1 MSANDFL
8 AIIKAHDHRDSSSG
22 AAESLNNHKACLN
35 PSNNTEISKHLL
47 VKKHSLKDDTSQ
59 IASKVAKVDD
69 RSCNNK
75 NQTEAMEECDK
86 LTTLHSAEV
95 DVSNVFSHSVTSNT
109 SSQGRDRKYSE
120 CAQTGNGGKM
130 ETDISKAD
138 ETDISKADETD
149 ISKADEI
156 DISKADEIDIS
167 KADEIDIFK
176 VASNKIETDI
186 FKADIIVNETDILKV
201 ASNKNETDIFKADMD
216 FEENRYQTDSKSVQT
231 ADCDKGSGI
240 QTEDDKTLQNQNLIS
255 ESKTSDDFILTG
267 LHACGDLTPT
277 FLRFFVNCPAA
288 RGLASVGCC
297 YMKLSDR

>member
-1 MSANDFL
+1 MIYPNMSANDFL
-8 AIIKAHDHRDSSSG
+8 AIIKAHDHRDCSSG
-22 AAESLNNHKACLN
+22 AAESLKNHKACIN
-35 PSNNTEISKHLL
+35 PSNNTDISKHLL
-47 VKKHSLKDDTSQ
+47 VKKHSLKDDISE
-59 IASKVAKVDD
+59 IASKVAKVDNRNCD
-69 RSCNNK
+69 NK
-75 NQTEAMEECDK
+75 YQTEVTEGCDK

-95 DVSNVFSHSVTSNT
+95 DVSNVFSRSVTSNT

-120 CAQTGNGGKM
+120 CAEIGNCSKI

-138 ETDISKADETD
+138 VNETDILKVASNKIETDISKADTVVNET
-149 ISKADEI
+149 
-156 DISKADEIDIS
+156 
-167 KADEIDIFK
+167 DIFK

-186 FKADIIVNETDILKV
+186 FKAD
-201 ASNKNETDIFKADMD
+201 MD
-216 FEENRYQTDSKSVQT
+216 FKESRYQTDSKSVQT
-231 ADCDKGSGI
+231 ADCDKVSGI

-255 ESKTSDDFILTG
+255 KSKTSDDFILTG